1 MKLVKLEQSMWDYSY
16 GEFKIRKQKE
26 EVWGRY
32 KSSNQ
37 IVWKAFRP
45 KSYTKKQNIKLL
57 SASTLKELQL
67 KIQTNQQEEQK

>member
-1 MKLVKLEQSMWDYSY
+1 MKLVKLEQSMHDYSY
-16 GEFKIRKQKE
+16 GEFKIRKHKE

-37 IVWKAFRP
+37 IVWIAFRP
-45 KSYTKKQNIKLL
+45 KSYTKKQNRKLL